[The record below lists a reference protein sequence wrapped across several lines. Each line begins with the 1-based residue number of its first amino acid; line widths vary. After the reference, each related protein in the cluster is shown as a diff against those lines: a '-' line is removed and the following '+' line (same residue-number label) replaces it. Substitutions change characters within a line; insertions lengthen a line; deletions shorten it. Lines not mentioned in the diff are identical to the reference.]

1 MPVINVEVI
10 RIPKKVGVNVKKM
23 VEVVRHIV
31 LAQTFEYGVLAVED
45 FQIIGGEDV
54 FINSHLN
61 GHALFSINRSTICL
75 VLHCALRQTVGQNS
89 VLVDVSSALN
99 AG

>member
-1 MPVINVEVI
+1 MLVIDVKVI
-10 RIPKKVGVNVKKM
+10 LIPKKVGINVKKM
-23 VEVVRHIV
+23 VEVVRDTV
-31 LAQTFEYGVLAVED
+31 FAQTFEHGVLAVED

-61 GHALFSINRSTICL
+61 GHALFSINQSTICL
-75 VLHCALRQTVGQNS
+75 VLHGGLRHSVGQNS

>member
-1 MPVINVEVI
+1 
-10 RIPKKVGVNVKKM
+10 M
-23 VEVVRHIV
+23 VEVVRHAV
-31 LAQTFEYGVLAVED
+31 LAQTFEHGVFAVED

-61 GHALFSINRSTICL
+61 GHALLIKWFTIF
-75 VLHCALRQTVGQNS
+75 VLHGGLRHGVFQNS
-89 VLVDVSSALN
+89 VLVDVSSALD